1 MSMMMMRMMTGMN
14 CAMISNA
21 TGFVSQLLN
30 VDSPAAGSLQCPAL
44 LLLNGDEDD
53 EVEEGEDEDDDDDEV
68 EEDMMMMMRLKMMM
82 MKMRLR

>member
-1 MSMMMMRMMTGMN
+1 MMMMSGMMMSMMMMRMMTGMN

-44 LLLNGDEDD
+44 LLLNGDEDY
-53 EVEEGEDEDDDDDEV
+53 EVEDDDDGGEYV
-68 EEDMMMMMRLKMMM
+68 TQM
-82 MKMRLR
+82 